1 MARNRSEKRNGR
13 GTCVKKRVTQRKRET
28 ERERERKVT
37 VDFTQEVKNGETGLR
52 KGGEVEI
59 EREKRDNRGKEADRE
74 RN

>member
-1 MARNRSEKRNGR
+1 MCEKKSYTAKERD
-13 GTCVKKRVTQRKRET
+13 RK
-28 ERERERKVT
+28 RERERKVT